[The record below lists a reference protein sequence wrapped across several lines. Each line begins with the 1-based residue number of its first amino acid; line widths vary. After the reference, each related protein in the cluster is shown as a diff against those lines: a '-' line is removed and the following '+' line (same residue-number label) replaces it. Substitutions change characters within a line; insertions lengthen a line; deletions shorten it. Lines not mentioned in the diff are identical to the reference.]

1 MSCLACCKCLL
12 VLAAFTLTAG
22 SWIGFLPVKD
32 PSHPFPDRGN
42 ICPGV
47 TQEVTKA
54 GLGIVLVA
62 QGSCKLL
69 ESWCIL

>member
-12 VLAAFTLTAG
+12 VLATFTLTAG
-22 SWIGFLPVKD
+22 SRIRFLPVKY
-32 PSHPFPDRGN
+32 PPHHFPDRGN

-47 TQEVTKA
+47 AQEVTKA
-54 GLGIVLVA
+54 GLGVVLVA

-69 ESWCIL
+69 ESWCIW